1 MSYVINFCIF
11 AFFIFN
17 LSIHQMPIILYDFSS
32 YFTCKVQIFFL
43 SLHLKPLQRIE
54 NEVKSRNIGPFETL

>member
-1 MSYVINFCIF
+1 MPYVINLCIF
-11 AFFIFN
+11 AFYIFN
-17 LSIHQMPIILYDFSS
+17 LSIHQMPIILFLIFSS

-54 NEVKSRNIGPFETL
+54 NEVKS